1 MAKTKGMDIVGKW
14 AFLAG
19 VVLAVVLGALGPVN
33 GTWAMVLVA
42 IGLVVG
48 LLNVADKEVMPFL
61 MSFKTLSEPDSTPTE
76 TARHPAA
83 FIFLMRSEETLSTL
97 VAAPHWILFFLP
109 ISSSHSWSAH
119 SISIVKTSSAK

>member
-61 MSFKTLSEPDSTPTE
+61 MSGAVLIIASALGGNVMGGLPYVGSIFDALLAIFVPATVIVAVRNVFII
-76 TARHPAA
+76 ARN
-83 FIFLMRSEETLSTL
+83 
-97 VAAPHWILFFLP
+97 
-109 ISSSHSWSAH
+109 
-119 SISIVKTSSAK
+119 